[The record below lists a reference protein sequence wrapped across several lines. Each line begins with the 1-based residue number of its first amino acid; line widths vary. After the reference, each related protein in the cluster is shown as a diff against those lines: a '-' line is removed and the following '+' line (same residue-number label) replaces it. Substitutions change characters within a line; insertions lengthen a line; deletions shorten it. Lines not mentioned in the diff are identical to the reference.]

1 MKKLHWIILS
11 SALAFSACSTTMSSP
26 QIAQVN
32 DTLPKISNIK
42 SISDITSIAFE
53 WEPLY
58 DQNIAGY
65 YIYRANAAGA
75 PMELIAK
82 IKNKFQTHYTD
93 TNLEPNT
100 RYYYSMKTFN
110 ELGQVSQDGVS
121 VEAFTNRV
129 IDPVPFVQAVV
140 GLPNRVKIVWR
151 PHPDVRVNSYIIER
165 ANMKDMK
172 FKELARVKNRLSAEY
187 IDDSLKPDE
196 SFQYRIIAL
205 TYDGIKSTPSKIVE
219 STTKALPPMVSNLQA
234 SKDAPRKIILTW
246 DKIDYADF
254 AYYKI
259 YSSSTTFLPF
269 SVVAK
274 TSENTYED
282 VVKGVAEKRYY
293 KVSMVDKDGLESP
306 IASEPVEG
314 ITLGAP
320 LAPSIVLCAVEDDGI
335 RVEWVDNDDRA
346 KEYIVKR
353 SGGGSNAVFKEIKS
367 KQLKDITAAPGKV
380 YSYEVIAIDANGI
393 ESKASDKF
401 TAVK

>member
-1 MKKLHWIILS
+1 MKKFHLVILS
-11 SALAFSACSTTMSSP
+11 TALAFSACSTVSSP
-26 QIAQVN
+26 KIAQIN
-32 DTLPKISNIK
+32 EGLPKISNIK

-58 DQNIAGY
+58 DQNIAGFY
-65 YIYRANAAGA
+65 LYRASSVGV

-82 IKNKFQTHYTD
+82 IDNKFQTHYTD

-100 RYYYSMKTFN
+100 KYYYSMKTYN
-110 ELGQVSQDGVS
+110 ELGQVSPDGMS
-121 VEAFTNRV
+121 IEAYTTRV
-129 IDPVPFVQAVV
+129 IDPVPFAQAIV

-151 PHPDVRVNSYIIER
+151 PHPDLRVNSYIVER

-172 FKELARVKNRLSAEY
+172 FKELAKVKNRLSAEY
-187 IDDSLKPDE
+187 IDDSLKSDE

-205 TYDGIKSTPSKIVE
+205 TYDGIKSPPSKIVE
-219 STTKALPPMVSNLQA
+219 STTKALPPMVANLKA
-234 SKDAPRKIILTW
+234 SKNAPKKIILTW

-259 YSSSTTFLPF
+259 YSGSNTLLPL

-274 TSENTYED
+274 TAENTYED
-282 VVKGVAEKRYY
+282 VINGVSEKRYY

-306 IASEPVEG
+306 LMSEPVEG

-320 LAPSIVLCAVEDDGI
+320 LAPNIVLCAVEDDGI
-335 RVEWVDNDDRA
+335 KVEWIDNDDRA
-346 KEYIVKR
+346 REYIVKR
-353 SGGGSNAVFKEIKS
+353 TGGGSSAVFKEIKS
-367 KQLKDITAAPGKV
+367 KQLKDITALPGKV

-393 ESKASDKF
+393 ESKPSNKF
-401 TAVK
+401 TAAK